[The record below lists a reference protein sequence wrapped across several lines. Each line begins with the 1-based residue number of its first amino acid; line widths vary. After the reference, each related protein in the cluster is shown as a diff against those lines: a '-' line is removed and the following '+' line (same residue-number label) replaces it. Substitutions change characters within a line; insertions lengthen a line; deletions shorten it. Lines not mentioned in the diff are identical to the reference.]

1 MQFIHAQYLA
11 YRDSDGSTSVDKYIR
26 AIMIDGHDIMI
37 LAAPF
42 FALKDY
48 IDAGGEILPPE
59 PIVPMQ
65 INLQVAQTA
74 MAAKAAAAPPVEET
88 DV

>member
-11 YRDSDGSTSVDKYIR
+11 YRDSDGTLSSDKYIR
-26 AIMIDGHDIMI
+26 AIMADGHDIMI

-42 FALKDY
+42 YALTDF
-48 IDAGGEILPPE
+48 IAGGGEILPPE
-59 PIVPMQ
+59 PVVPMQ
-65 INLQVAQTA
+65 VNLQVAQTA